1 MYFPVVSH
9 SPIRVK
15 SAYLDETAPLHPG
28 ANETILVVDDEA
40 AIRQLVSAFLTE
52 TGYHVLAALDSVSA
66 LKQADKTEH
75 IDLLLTD
82 IVMPETLNGISLRST
97 KLRLGNK
104 CVGW

>member
-1 MYFPVVSH
+1 MRISDW
-9 SPIRVK
+9 SSDGC
-15 SAYLDETAPLHPG
+15 SADLYLDETAPLHPG

-40 AIRQLVSAFLTE
+40 AIRQLVSEFLTE
-52 TGYHVLAALDSVSA
+52 TGYHVLDALDSVSA

-82 IVMPETLNGISLRST
+82 IGLPGTMNGISLRST